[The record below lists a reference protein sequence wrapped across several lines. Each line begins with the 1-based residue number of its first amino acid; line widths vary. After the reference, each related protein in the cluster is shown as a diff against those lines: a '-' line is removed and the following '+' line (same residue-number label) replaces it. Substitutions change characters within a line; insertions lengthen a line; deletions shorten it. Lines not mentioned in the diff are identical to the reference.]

1 MLRFN
6 RIHLVYLT
14 LLILPLTANNLFAQA
29 NQLPVRDY
37 TNPNELVSLS
47 PETKF
52 STAVEIL
59 NNFAKQFAQK
69 IIINHA
75 EISGP
80 IGINIPTMPWRQ
92 ALNDITGA
100 HNLLVRTHPD
110 YLEIVPETPEQSESE
125 AESGLNMNSREIE
138 IKATF
143 FEGNKRL
150 LRELGVDWSLL
161 KNGTVEIN
169 NIAAQNVSQD
179 VVDLNVDLQEIAQTG
194 WEVSALFKTFEA
206 ANEGQILA
214 SPTIKVLEGVEGR
227 IQIGQDFS
235 IKQRDFAGN
244 VIDQFFSTGTIS
256 SVTPHIISVGD
267 TQFIHL
273 EIDAE
278 KSSAQPDP
286 ISTIINKQEATTEVL
301 LLNGEETAIGGLYS
315 NDKSTVRR
323 GIPLLKDLPPW
334 FFGLRYLFGYE
345 SKDVTQRELVI
356 LIKATIVPS
365 IRERLQQRLKNRQQI
380 MEQQRQNYPHLQDF
394 QENK

>member
-1 MLRFN
+1 MLRFYRLR
-6 RIHLVYLT
+6 RIAPILLVVC
-14 LLILPLTANNLFAQA
+14 LLLAPGSRLFAQA
-29 NQLPVRDY
+29 DQLPVRDY
-37 TNPNELVSLS
+37 TNPDELVSLS

-52 STAVEIL
+52 STAIEIL
-59 NNFAKQFAQK
+59 NNFSKQFANK

-80 IGINIPTMPWRQ
+80 IGLNIPMMPWRQ
-92 ALNDITGA
+92 ALNYITGA
-100 HNLLVRTHPD
+100 HKLLVRSHPD
-110 YLEIVPETPEQSESE
+110 YLEILPQAPEQNDTE
-125 AESGLNMNSREIE
+125 ATSGLDLDSREIE

-143 FEGNKRL
+143 FEGNRRL
-150 LRELGVDWSLL
+150 LRELGIDWSLL
-161 KNGTVEIN
+161 KNGVVQID

-179 VVDLNVDLQEIAQTG
+179 VIELNVNLQEIAQTG

-206 ANEGQILA
+206 SNQGKILSA
-214 SPTIKVLEGVEGR
+214 PTIKVLEGVEGR
-227 IQIGQDFS
+227 IQVGQDFS

-256 SVTPHIISVGD
+256 TVTPYIISVGD

-315 NDKSTVRR
+315 NDESTVRR
-323 GIPLLKDLPPW
+323 GIPILKDLPPW

-345 SKDVTQRELVI
+345 SKDVTERELVM

-380 MEQQRQNYPHLQDF
+380 MEQKREEYPHLQDF
-394 QENK
+394 N